1 MTTRVSRPNQAAISY
16 SLLPIFSFRAVGTF
30 RKEKGARYWPV
41 LRPFALL
48 YDVSS
53 VPPKVPPD
61 PGALGPGE
69 NSPSPGAAFPLLS
82 IMPPPQLLR
91 SGLAGLRDRL
101 RRDAGFRGSVRIFG
115 ACARSRS
122 SFRLLGDV
130 IVHFAPTGHA
140 FVKVVP
146 FGLRRSF
153 CETCCRITGH
163 PRRIRFVG

>member
-1 MTTRVSRPNQAAISY
+1 
-16 SLLPIFSFRAVGTF
+16 
-30 RKEKGARYWPV
+30 
-41 LRPFALL
+41 
-48 YDVSS
+48 
-53 VPPKVPPD
+53 
-61 PGALGPGE
+61 
-69 NSPSPGAAFPLLS
+69 
-82 IMPPPQLLR
+82 MPPPQLLR

-101 RRDAGFRGSVRIFG
+101 RRDAGFRGSVRMFG

-153 CETCCRITGH
+153 CETCCGLPGTRGGYALSARAAHFLATSAVAADVSPFMH
-163 PRRIRFVG
+163 